1 MKAFRD
7 LPIEVKL
14 KRLVVSL
21 GIAVG
26 LLILVSLTIRE
37 WFLFHKESE
46 RQLELLTSM
55 LGAHVAPALIFDD
68 PVSGQQALA
77 KLDSIPNIINAEI
90 RRVDSSVF
98 ARYQSRSLEQ
108 LQSDAARLLAVP
120 HLSITRPILVDGDK
134 YGEVVITGELSA
146 IYYNFWGEA
155 VTISGVIAAV
165 LTLAFAAF
173 NRLKLSITQPLA
185 QLTSMMKQVST
196 HNDYSMRA
204 QKQGRDEVGI
214 LVDGFNTM
222 LAGIESRDQ
231 ELHKYR
237 EHLEEK
243 VAEAQAKMLQSAKL
257 ASIGEIAAGL
267 AHELNQP
274 LGAIQLNV
282 EMANLLVERGS
293 GKHDEKIAATLHNVV
308 GQIERASK
316 LIRHLRI
323 FGRSGDNQEREP
335 VDLNWVVTESLSFFT
350 ETFKMRGIECVTE
363 LSEDLPKVKCN
374 VIQIQQVLTNLL
386 SNARD
391 AVKEEPVKRI
401 TIRSCRA
408 GKCVLL
414 EVEDTG
420 CGMPES
426 VQASAFLPFYTTKPV
441 GEGTGLGLSISYGI
455 LKEHQ
460 GALDI
465 KHSGKSG
472 TCITASLPLCVKA

>member
-7 LPIEVKL
+7 LPIELKL

-26 LLILVSLTIRE
+26 LSILVSLTIRE
-37 WFLFHKESE
+37 WFVFHKESE
-46 RQLELLTSM
+46 QQLDLLTLM
-55 LGAHVAPALIFDD
+55 LGAHVAPALMFDD
-68 PVSGQQALA
+68 TVSGQQVLE
-77 KLDSIPNIINAEI
+77 KLDTIPNIISAEI
-90 RRVDSSVF
+90 RRADGSVF
-98 ARYQSRSLEQ
+98 ARYQPHSQ
-108 LQSDAARLLAVP
+108 QSKERTPAEFLPVP
-120 HLSITRPILVDGDK
+120 QLSISRPILVDGES

-146 IYYNFWGEA
+146 IYHNFWGEA
-155 VTISGVIAAV
+155 LTISGVIVAV
-165 LTLAFAAF
+165 LALAFAAF
-173 NRLKLSITQPLA
+173 NRLILSIARPLA
-185 QLTSMMKQVST
+185 QLTDMMKRVSA

-222 LAGIESRDQ
+222 LTGIEARDR

-282 EMANLLVERGS
+282 EMANLLIERGAENHS
-293 GKHDEKIAATLHNVV
+293 GQIATTLQNVV

-323 FGRSGDNQEREP
+323 FGRSSDGEAREP
-335 VDLNWVVTESLSFFT
+335 VDINWVVTESLSFFT
-350 ETFKMRGIECVTE
+350 ETFKIRGIECITE
-363 LSEDLPKVKCN
+363 LSADMPKVECN
-374 VIQIQQVLTNLL
+374 FIQIQQVLTNLL

-391 AVKEEPVKRI
+391 AVKNRPLKRI
-401 TIRSCRA
+401 TIRSYLA
-408 GKCVLL
+408 EGCVHL

-420 CGMPES
+420 CGMPS
-426 VQASAFLPFYTTKPV
+426 DVQASAFLPFYTTKPV

-460 GALDI
+460 GGLDI
-465 KHSGKSG
+465 KHSGEAG
-472 TCITASLPLCVKA
+472 TCITACLPLCA